1 MSIQQSV
8 NQLVSSVSQIATV
21 KKHFQTQKE
30 IAEAPEKARKAAYEE
45 ERNRLTGFTKA
56 AHSKIGNL
64 SLDTAATQDTAQ
76 VETAYE
82 MLGQVQ
88 DSYRQLA
95 EIDPEHA
102 KGYYS
107 HIENY
112 RRLELGLADLIQN
125 RQQMQQN
132 RNMILEG
139 TSQPIS
145 KKEQNQKPIT
155 PKEVIKNDTK

>member
-30 IAEAPEKARKAAYEE
+30 IAEAPEKARQAAYEAE
-45 ERNRLTGFTKA
+45 KTRLTGFTKA
-56 AHSKIGNL
+56 ATGKIGEFARTKNQ
-64 SLDTAATQDTAQ
+64 DAANI
-76 VETAYE
+76 ETTYE
-82 MLGQVQ
+82 MLGKVQ

-95 EIDPEHA
+95 EIDPEHT
-102 KGYYS
+102 KSYYS
-107 HIENY
+107 HVENY

-132 RNMILEG
+132 RDMILEG
-139 TSQPIS
+139 TNQPIS
-145 KKEQNQKPIT
+145 TKEQNQKPIT
-155 PKEVIKNDTK
+155 PKEVIKYDTK

>member
-30 IAEAPEKARKAAYEE
+30 IAEAPEKARQAAYEAE
-45 ERNRLTGFTKA
+45 KNRLTGFTKA
-56 AHSKIGNL
+56 ATSKIGEFAKTKN
-64 SLDTAATQDTAQ
+64 QDTANI
-76 VETAYE
+76 ETTYE

-95 EIDPEHA
+95 ELDPEHTRS
-102 KGYYS
+102 YYS
-107 HIENY
+107 HVENY

-155 PKEVIKNDTK
+155 PKEVIKYDTK